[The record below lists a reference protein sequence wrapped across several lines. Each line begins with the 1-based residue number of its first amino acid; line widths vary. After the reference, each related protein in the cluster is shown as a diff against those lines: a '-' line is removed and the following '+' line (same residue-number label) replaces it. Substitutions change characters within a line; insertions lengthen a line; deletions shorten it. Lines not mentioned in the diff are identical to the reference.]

1 MRISGLLILSLLLV
15 LHGPAKALDMQVYDA
30 VNRAAVERHV
40 LPRYDSL
47 AAATAKLEQTAKAF
61 CTMPAAERQVGILH
75 QAYHDAVDA
84 WQDIQHVRF
93 GPVDLFFRS
102 QRFAFWP
109 DPRNTIGKQMAE
121 LLAKHAGGSLNADT
135 LGRGS
140 VAVQG
145 LPALERMIF
154 GEDMNK
160 LLTGPDAA
168 YRCGYVVA
176 IAENMAGMARE
187 TRQEWREP
195 GKGFAAQI
203 LKPGQ
208 GADSRYRDAQEAT
221 LELFK
226 SLYTAIE
233 LAADHKLARPLGASV
248 DDARPRLA
256 ESWRSER
263 SLRNIQHNLAAAAD
277 LYAVAFAPNVPDTSL
292 DAAVRASFAQVQAS
306 AAALSLPLERA
317 VQDTGARKAAEKLA
331 ADTLALKGLIMQ
343 RLPEALQIPVGFNA
357 LDGD

>member
-1 MRISGLLILSLLLV
+1 MRIPGLLLV
-15 LHGPAKALDMQVYDA
+15 LLMVLHGPVLALDIQGYEA
-30 VNRAAVERHV
+30 LNRAAVEGHV
-40 LPRYDSL
+40 LPRYDAL
-47 AAATAKLEQTAKAF
+47 TTATAKLEQASKAF
-61 CTMPAAERQVGILH
+61 CTMPAAARTVETLQ
-75 QAYHDAVDA
+75 QAYHHAADA
-84 WQDIQHVRF
+84 WQDIQHIRF
-93 GPVDLFFRS
+93 GPIDLFFRS

-121 LLAKHAGGSLNADT
+121 LIARHASGSMNADI

-154 GEDMNK
+154 GEDAKK
-160 LLTGPDAA
+160 LQTGADAA
-168 YRCGYVVA
+168 FRCGYVTA
-176 IAENMAGMARE
+176 IAENLADMARE
-187 TRQEWREP
+187 TQQEWRAP
-195 GKGFAAQI
+195 NKGFVVQM

-208 GADSRYRDAQEAT
+208 GADARYRDAQEAT

-233 LAADHKLARPLGASV
+233 LAADHKLARPLGASA

-277 LYAVAFAPNVPDTSL
+277 LYATAFAAQVSDKSL
-292 DAAVRASFAQVQAS
+292 DTTIRAAFVQAQAS
-306 AAALSLPLERA
+306 AAALPMPLERA
-317 VQDTGARKAAEKLA
+317 VLDAGARKAAEKLA
-331 ADTLALKGLIMQ
+331 ADTQALKSLVMQ

>member
-1 MRISGLLILSLLLV
+1 MRIPVLALILLV
-15 LHGPAKALDMQVYDA
+15 ILHGPAKALDMQAYETL
-30 VNRAAVERHV
+30 NRTAVEGHI
-40 LPRYDSL
+40 LPRYDAL
-47 AAATAKLEQTAKAF
+47 AAATAKLEQASKSF
-61 CTMPAAERQVGILH
+61 CTAPASERQIETLR
-75 QAYHDAVDA
+75 QAYHYAADA

-93 GPVDLFFRS
+93 GPIDLFFRS

-109 DPRNTIGKQMAE
+109 DPRNTIGKQMSE
-121 LLAKHAGGSLNADT
+121 LIAKHASGSMNAES

-154 GEDMNK
+154 GGDANM
-160 LLTGPDAA
+160 LLAGADAA
-168 YRCGYVVA
+168 FRCGYVMA
-176 IAENMAGMARE
+176 ITENLAGMARE
-187 TRQEWREP
+187 TRQEWRAP
-195 GKGFAAQI
+195 NKGFAVRM

-208 GADSRYRDAQEAT
+208 GADARYRDAKEAT

-233 LAADHKLARPLGASV
+233 LAADHKLARPLGASA

-277 LYAVAFAPNVPDTSL
+277 LYATAFAPQVPDKSL
-292 DAAVRASFAQVQAS
+292 DKTIRSAFAQAQAS
-306 AAALSLPLERA
+306 AAALPMPLERA
-317 VQDTGARKAAEKLA
+317 VQDAGARKAAEKLA
-331 ADTLALKGLIMQ
+331 ADTLALKSLVMQ

>member
-1 MRISGLLILSLLLV
+1 MRISGLMLILLMV
-15 LHGPAKALDMQVYDA
+15 LHGPARALDVQTYQA
-30 VNRAAVERHV
+30 LNRAAVEGHV
-40 LPRYDSL
+40 LPRYDAL
-47 AAATAKLEQTAKAF
+47 AAVTAKLEQTSKAF
-61 CTMPAAERQVGILH
+61 CAAPTSERRIETLQ
-75 QAYHDAVDA
+75 QAYHDAADA

-93 GPVDLFFRS
+93 GPIDLFFRS

-109 DPRNTIGKQMAE
+109 DPRNTIGKQMSELIARHASGSMNAE
-121 LLAKHAGGSLNADT
+121 S

-154 GEDMNK
+154 GEDAKK
-160 LLTGPDAA
+160 LQTGADATF
-168 YRCGYVVA
+168 RCGYVTA
-176 IAENMAGMARE
+176 ITENLAGMARE
-187 TRQEWREP
+187 TRQEWRAP
-195 GKGFAAQI
+195 NKGFAAQMMN
-203 LKPGQ
+203 PGQ
-208 GADSRYRDAQEAT
+208 GADARYRDVKEVT

-233 LAADHKLARPLGASV
+233 LTADHKLARPLGASA

-277 LYAVAFAPNVPDTSL
+277 LYATAFAAQVSDKSL
-292 DAAVRASFAQVQAS
+292 DTAIRAAFAQVRAS
-306 AAALSLPLERA
+306 AAALPMPLERA
-317 VQDTGARKAAEKLA
+317 VQDAGARKAAEKLA
-331 ADTLALKGLIMQ
+331 ADTLALKNLVMQ

>member
-1 MRISGLLILSLLLV
+1 MRIPGLVLILLMV
-15 LHGPAKALDMQVYDA
+15 LHGPVLALDIQGHEA
-30 VNRAAVERHV
+30 LNRAAVEGHV
-40 LPRYDSL
+40 LPRYDAL
-47 AAATAKLEQTAKAF
+47 AAATEKLEQTSKAF
-61 CTMPAAERQVGILH
+61 CTMPAAARTVETLQ
-75 QAYHDAVDA
+75 QAYHHAADA
-84 WQDIQHVRF
+84 WQDIQHIRF
-93 GPVDLFFRS
+93 GPIDLFFRS

-121 LLAKHAGGSLNADT
+121 LIARHANGSLNADT

-145 LPALERMIF
+145 LPALERVIF
-154 GEDMNK
+154 GEDAKK
-160 LLTGPDAA
+160 LQAGADAA
-168 YRCGYVVA
+168 FRCGYVTA
-176 IAENMAGMARE
+176 IAENLADMARE
-187 TRQEWREP
+187 TQQEWRAP
-195 GKGFAAQI
+195 NKGFAAQM

-208 GADSRYRDAQEAT
+208 GADARYRDAQEAT

-233 LAADHKLARPLGASV
+233 LAGDHKLARPLGASA

-277 LYAVAFAPNVPDTSL
+277 LYATAFAPQVPDKSL
-292 DAAVRASFAQVQAS
+292 DSAIRTAFAQARASAT
-306 AAALSLPLERA
+306 ALPMPLERA
-317 VQDTGARKAAEKLA
+317 VQDAGARKAAEKLA
-331 ADTLALKGLIMQ
+331 ADTQALKSLVMQ

>member
-1 MRISGLLILSLLLV
+1 MRIPGLVFVLLMV
-15 LHGPAKALDMQVYDA
+15 FHGPALALDGKTYEA
-30 VNRAAVERHV
+30 INRAAVEGHV
-40 LPRYDSL
+40 LPRYDAL
-47 AAATAKLEQTAKAF
+47 ATATGKLEQASKAF
-61 CTMPAAERQVGILH
+61 CAMPAAERKVETLQ
-75 QAYHDAVDA
+75 QAYHDAADA

-93 GPVDLFFRS
+93 GPIDLFFRS

-121 LLAKHAGGSLNADT
+121 LIAKHASGSMNADV

-154 GEDMNK
+154 SEDAKK
-160 LLTGPDAA
+160 LQTGVDTAF
-168 YRCGYVVA
+168 RCGYVIA
-176 IAENMAGMARE
+176 IAENLAGMARE
-187 TRQEWREP
+187 TQQEWRAP
-195 GKGFAAQI
+195 TKGFAAQM

-208 GADSRYRDAQEAT
+208 GADARYRDAKEAT

-233 LAADHKLARPLGASV
+233 LAADHKLARPLGASA

-263 SLRNIQHNLAAAAD
+263 SLRNVQHNLTAATD
-277 LYAVAFAPNVPDTSL
+277 LYVTAFAPHIPDKSL
-292 DAAVRASFAQVQAS
+292 DEAIRAAFAQAHAS
-306 AAALSLPLERA
+306 AAALPMPLERA
-317 VQDTGARKAAEKLA
+317 VQDAGTRKAAEKLA
-331 ADTLALKGLIMQ
+331 ADTQALKSLVMQ
-343 RLPEALQIPVGFNA
+343 QLPEALQIPVGFNA

>member
-1 MRISGLLILSLLLV
+1 MRIPGLVFILLMI
-15 LHGPAKALDMQVYDA
+15 LHGPARALDVQAYEA
-30 VNRAAVERHV
+30 LNRAAVERHV
-40 LPRYDSL
+40 LPRYDTL
-47 AAATAKLEQTAKAF
+47 ATATEKLEQASKAF
-61 CTMPAAERQVGILH
+61 CAMPAVERKVETLQ
-75 QAYHDAVDA
+75 QAYHDAADA

-93 GPVDLFFRS
+93 GPIDLFFRS

-121 LLAKHAGGSLNADT
+121 LIAKHANGSTNAEI

-154 GEDMNK
+154 GEDAKK
-160 LLTGPDAA
+160 LQAGTDVAF
-168 YRCGYVVA
+168 RCGYVTA
-176 IAENMAGMARE
+176 IAENLARMARE
-187 TRQEWREP
+187 TQQEWRAP
-195 GKGFAAQI
+195 TKGFAARM
-203 LKPGQ
+203 LNPGQ
-208 GADSRYRDAQEAT
+208 GADARYRDAKEAT

-233 LAADHKLARPLGASV
+233 LAADHKLARPLGASA

-277 LYAVAFAPNVPDTSL
+277 LYETAFASHVTDKSL
-292 DAAVRASFAQVQAS
+292 DTAIRTGFAQARAT
-306 AAALSLPLERA
+306 AAALPMSLERA
-317 VQDTGARKAAEKLA
+317 VHDASARKAAEKLA
-331 ADTLALKGLIMQ
+331 ADTQTLKSLVML

>member
-1 MRISGLLILSLLLV
+1 MRITGLVLVLLMV
-15 LHGPAKALDMQVYDA
+15 LHGPAIALEAKAYDA
-30 VNRAAVERHV
+30 INRAAVGGHV
-40 LPRYDSL
+40 LPRYDAL
-47 AAATAKLEQTAKAF
+47 VAATAKLEQVSRTF
-61 CTMPAAERQVGILH
+61 CAMPAAGRTIETLQ
-75 QAYHDAVDA
+75 QAYHDATDA

-93 GPVDLFFRS
+93 GPIDLFFRS

-109 DPRNTIGKQMAE
+109 DPRNTIGKQMSELIVRHASGSMNAE
-121 LLAKHAGGSLNADT
+121 V

-154 GEDMNK
+154 GDDANK
-160 LLTGPDAA
+160 LQAGADAIF
-168 YRCGYVVA
+168 RCGYVTA
-176 IAENMAGMARE
+176 IAENLVGMARE
-187 TRQEWREP
+187 TQQEWRAP
-195 GKGFAAQI
+195 NKGFAAQM
-203 LKPGQ
+203 LNPGQ
-208 GADSRYRDAQEAT
+208 GQDARYRDTKEAT

-233 LAADHKLARPLGASV
+233 LAADHKLARPLGASA

-277 LYAVAFAPNVPDTSL
+277 LYATAFAPQVLDKSL
-292 DAAVRASFAQVQAS
+292 DTTIRAAFAQARAS
-306 AAALSLPLERA
+306 AAALPMPLERA

-331 ADTLALKGLIMQ
+331 ADTLALKGLVMQ